1 VTKLFGI
8 YSSSFVYTNNV
19 ITKGEILM
27 NRMYHFNFKL
37 RELLE
42 RRGMTQKELASKTGI
57 REATISEMV
66 NDSRSVY
73 NKTHIVKVMDALNVT
88 DLNEILELHVIEK
101 D

>member
-1 VTKLFGI
+1 M
-8 YSSSFVYTNNV
+8 S
-19 ITKGEILM
+19 
-27 NRMYHFNFKL
+27 NRLYHFNFKL

-42 RRGMTQKELASKTGI
+42 RRGMTQKELAELTGI

-101 D
+101 

>member
-1 VTKLFGI
+1 
-8 YSSSFVYTNNV
+8 
-19 ITKGEILM
+19 M